1 MHPGVSKAE
10 LMRSL
15 GRLTRGLSALFWGLP
30 LALLLS
36 VQAASTHWLG
46 ILGPFSGT
54 APVAAFALLQYG
66 LWLMRDFQKQER
78 IWISALDRAQLFGIV
93 NIGLAPFL
101 HWHQRLP
108 EEPLFASAS
117 LFLAISSGLFL
128 FCLNRVLQRLAAM
141 LPDETLRLE
150 TAAFTHLNRWL
161 ILLVPSLVVGLTL
174 LLRSAWLPPLAQ
186 LTLLQL
192 APFQH
197 LVVLFLALLPI
208 AITMSLTWKLK
219 EAILVCVFDDVA

>member
-1 MHPGVSKAE
+1 
-10 LMRSL
+10 MRSL

-36 VQAASTHWLG
+36 VQTASTNWLG
-46 ILGPFSGT
+46 ILGPFSGA
-54 APVAAFALLQYG
+54 APVVAFGLLQYG
-66 LWLMRDFQKQER
+66 LWLTRDFQKQER
-78 IWISALDRAQLFGIV
+78 IWIRALDQAQLFGIV

-117 LFLAISSGLFL
+117 LFLGISSGLFL

-141 LPDETLRLE
+141 LPDETLRFE
-150 TAAFTHLNRWL
+150 TAAFTYMNRWL
-161 ILLVPSLVVGLTL
+161 ILLVPGLVAGLAL
-174 LLRSAWLPPLAQ
+174 LLRSGWLPPLAR
-186 LTLLQL
+186 LTILQL

-197 LVVLFLALLPI
+197 LVLLFLALLPL
-208 AITMSLTWKLK
+208 AITMSLTWKIK
-219 EAILVCVFDDVA
+219 EAILTCVFDDVP